1 MVSAP
6 GRLIWMDVERFA
18 AELPALFDDFPRS
31 PFPRGRRFDDVLDGV
46 PNLATEN
53 VLALLNLAA
62 GMLGAGECYVEAG
75 TYMGAS
81 LIGAMRGNDAAE
93 FVALDHF
100 AFGPTEID
108 GRSLPAASRAALEA
122 NLERFGTQGATILEG
137 DALELLRSGALGA
150 RRVGV
155 YYYDAA
161 HGYEP
166 QLAGL
171 RLAEP
176 YLAEDAL
183 VVVDDSDW
191 ESVADATR
199 DYLAAE
205 PRARLL
211 FDLSG
216 TSEGN
221 PQWHEGVKVLAWKA
235 AA

>member
-1 MVSAP
+1 
-6 GRLIWMDVERFA
+6 MDVERFA
-18 AELPALFDDFPRS
+18 AELPGLFDDFPRS

-62 GMLGAGECYVEAG
+62 SMLGPGECYVEAG

-81 LIGAMRGNDAAE
+81 LIGAMRGNDGAE
-93 FVALDHF
+93 FAALDHF
-100 AFGPTEID
+100 AFGPAEIG

-122 NLERFGTQGATILEG
+122 NLERFGARGATIIEG
-137 DALELLRSGALGA
+137 DALELLRSGALGE

-166 QLAGL
+166 QLDAL

-176 YLAEDAL
+176 YLADEAL

-191 ESVADATR
+191 DSVADATR

-211 FDLSG
+211 FDVPGKTAGS
-216 TSEGN
+216 
-221 PQWHEGVKVLAWKA
+221 PQWHEGVKVLAWSA
-235 AA
+235 AP